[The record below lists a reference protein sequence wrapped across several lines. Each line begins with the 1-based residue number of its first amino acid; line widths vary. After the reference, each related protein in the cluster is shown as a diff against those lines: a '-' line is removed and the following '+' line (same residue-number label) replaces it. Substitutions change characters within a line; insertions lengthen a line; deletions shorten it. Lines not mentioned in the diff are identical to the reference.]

1 MRYIKIMMILL
12 FTFGALLAA
21 DYQLIESKSGKSITL
36 EKMASKLRKA
46 DVIFFGEFHG
56 NAVIHRLQAELLLQ
70 LYQAKKRLIV
80 SFEMFERD
88 VQPDLDAYLAGSITE
103 EEFLQRSRP
112 WPNYATDYRPLL
124 EFAKEKELKVI
135 AANIPRW
142 IAGKVARGSLAALD
156 DLDADD
162 RMNVAIDIDTS
173 EGAYKDS
180 FLATM
185 QMNGVHDRFGDEQLY
200 ERLYQAQCVK
210 DDTMAESIAQYRERY
225 PKHTI
230 IHFNGD
236 FHSTR
241 YLGTVERLR
250 NRMPKLKI
258 AVISPVYADAKTKV
272 KPREQA
278 DYIIK
283 LNQREEE
290 EDQ

>member
-21 DYQLIESKSGKSITL
+21 DYQLIESKSGKSISL

-46 DVIFFGEFHG
+46 DVIFFGEFHD
-56 NAVIHRLQAELLLQ
+56 NAVIHRLQAELLPQ

-258 AVISPVYADAKTKV
+258 AVISPVYAEAKTKV

>member
-1 MRYIKIMMILL
+1 MRIIAIITVLL
-12 FTFGALLAA
+12 FAFGALLGA
-21 DYQLIESKSGKSITL
+21 DYQLIESKSGKSISL
-36 EKMASKLRKA
+36 AKMAAKLKKA
-46 DVIFFGEFHG
+46 DVIFFGEFHD
-56 NAVIHRLQAELLLQ
+56 NATIHELQAELLPL

-88 VQPDLDAYLAGSITE
+88 VQPDLDAYLAGEITE
-103 EEFLQRSRP
+103 EEFLERSRP

-124 EFAKEKELKVI
+124 EFAKDKGLKVI
-135 AANIPRW
+135 AANVPRW
-142 IAGKVARGSLAALD
+142 IAGKVARGSLTTLE
-156 DLDADD
+156 DLDTDD
-162 RMNVAIDIDTS
+162 RMNVAITIDTS
-173 EGAYKDS
+173 EGAYKNN

-185 QMNGVHDRFGDEQLY
+185 QNNGVHNRFGDEQLY

-241 YLGTVERLR
+241 FLGTVERLR
-250 NRMPKLKI
+250 KRIPKVKV
-258 AVISPVYADAKTKV
+258 AVISPLYADAKQRVSARK
-272 KPREQA
+272 QA

-283 LNQREEE
+283 LNQSEEE
-290 EDQ
+290 VSR

>member
-1 MRYIKIMMILL
+1 MRYIKIVMILL

-21 DYQLIESKSGKSITL
+21 DYQLIESKSGKSVTL
-36 EKMASKLRKA
+36 AKMASKLRKA

-56 NAVIHRLQAELLLQ
+56 NAVIHRLQAELLPQ

-80 SFEMFERD
+80 SFEMLERD

-112 WPNYATDYRPLL
+112 WPNYATDYRSLL

-162 RMNVAIDIDTS
+162 RMHVAIDIDTS

>member
-21 DYQLIESKSGKSITL
+21 DYQLIESKSGKSVSL

-56 NAVIHRLQAELLLQ
+56 NAVIHRLQAELLPQ
-70 LYQAKKRLIV
+70 LYNAKKRLIV

-124 EFAKEKELKVI
+124 EFAKDKGLKVI

>member
-1 MRYIKIMMILL
+1 MRFITIVTMLL

-21 DYQLIESKSGKSITL
+21 DFQLIESKSGKSITL
-36 EKMASKLRKA
+36 AKMASKLRKA
-46 DVIFFGEFHG
+46 DVIFFGEYHG
-56 NAVIHRLQAELLLQ
+56 NAVIHRLQAELLPQ
-70 LYQAKKRLIV
+70 LYNAKKRLIV

-88 VQPDLDAYLAGSITE
+88 VQPDLDAYLAGEISE
-103 EEFLQRSRP
+103 EEFLLRSRP

-124 EFAKEKELKVI
+124 EFAKDKGLKVI

-142 IAGKVARGSLAALD
+142 IAGKVARGSLSTLEE
-156 DLDADD
+156 LEPDD
-162 RMNVAIDIDTS
+162 RMHVAIDIDTS
-173 EGAYKDS
+173 AGAYKDS

-185 QMNGVHDRFGDEQLY
+185 QKNGMHDHFGDEQLY

-230 IHFNGD
+230 VHFNGD

-241 YLGTVERLR
+241 YLGTVERLKK
-250 NRMPKLKI
+250 RMPKLKI
-258 AVISPVYADAKTKV
+258 AVISPVYAGAETKV

-278 DYIIK
+278 DFIIE
-283 LNQREEE
+283 LYQDEEE
-290 EDQ
+290 EIQ

>member
-21 DYQLIESKSGKSITL
+21 DYQLIESRSGKSISL

-56 NAVIHRLQAELLLQ
+56 NAVIHRLQAELLPQ

>member
-1 MRYIKIMMILL
+1 MRMITIVTILL
-12 FTFGALLAA
+12 FAFGTLQAA
-21 DYQLIESKSGKSITL
+21 DYQLIESKSGKSLTL
-36 EKMASKLRKA
+36 AKMASKLKKA
-46 DVIFFGEFHG
+46 NVIFFGEFHG
-56 NAVIHRLQAELLLQ
+56 NAVIHQLQAELLPQ

-80 SFEMFERD
+80 SFEMLERD
-88 VQPDLDAYLAGSITE
+88 VQSDLEAYLAGSITE
-103 EEFLQRSRP
+103 DEFLERSRP

-124 EFAKEKELKVI
+124 EFAKDKQLKVI

-142 IAGKVARGSLAALD
+142 IAGKVARGSLSALD
-156 DLDADD
+156 DLDTDD
-162 RMNVAIDIDTS
+162 RMNVAIDIDAS
-173 EGAYKDS
+173 EGAYKDN

-185 QMNGVHDRFGDEQLY
+185 RMNGMHDHFGDEQLY

-225 PKHTI
+225 PKYTI

-258 AVISPVYADAKTKV
+258 AVISPAYAGAKARV
-272 KPREQA
+272 PLEQQA
-278 DYIIK
+278 DFIIE
-283 LNQREEE
+283 LPQSEEE
-290 EDQ
+290 VEQ